1 MPFFFRAVA
10 IDYDGTLTDGP
21 APRRDVLDAL
31 WEFRGTGRRAV
42 LVTGRI
48 MAELRLDFPEVE
60 RHFDAVVAENGAVVF
75 TGGADHP
82 VTGPVPRALEQEL
95 LDRGVPVRRG
105 EVLLATQTLFDD
117 VVLDAV
123 RELGL
128 ECNLVRNRSE
138 LMILPPGVSKG
149 TGLVEA
155 LAELGVSHH
164 STLAVGDAEN
174 DHALLEACE
183 LGVAVANAVPSLQAA
198 ADIVLKE
205 PAGDGV
211 LSLLRGPLLSGDL
224 RVQPRRGR
232 VVLGVREDGEPALVP
247 GSRFNLLIAG
257 GPASGKSYL
266 AGLWIE
272 QLVRKQYSV
281 CVFDPEGDHEKLDEM
296 RGVLAVG
303 GAEPPPHP
311 HQLDRLLRHRFGS
324 VVLNLSLL
332 SHREKERYF
341 QTALPALMELR
352 AQTGL
357 PHWIVIEEADQLLA
371 GAALPGG
378 AEPGP
383 AGFGLVTYDPS
394 RLAPK
399 VLSTIDVVLAMRGG
413 ESWAG
418 VPNRERSA
426 AGDTRVTEPPGPF
439 DLEPGTALLGDATGT
454 TVFTPSVRA
463 HAHVRHWHKYAEGRL
478 PPERSFHFRDG
489 GRLTGRSAESIS
501 AFHRQLGEAP
511 ASVLRHHLQAGDFS
525 RWLSDSLADDELAA
539 SLRQVERWYRTTRDP
554 STAEARAALLRAVER
569 RYGCAATGDVEVS
582 EARLTSSRATGGA
595 A

>member
-1 MPFFFRAVA
+1 
-10 IDYDGTLTDGP
+10 
-21 APRRDVLDAL
+21 
-31 WEFRGTGRRAV
+31 
-42 LVTGRI
+42 
-48 MAELRLDFPEVE
+48 
-60 RHFDAVVAENGAVVF
+60 
-75 TGGADHP
+75 
-82 VTGPVPRALEQEL
+82 
-95 LDRGVPVRRG
+95 
-105 EVLLATQTLFDD
+105 
-117 VVLDAV
+117 
-123 RELGL
+123 
-128 ECNLVRNRSE
+128 
-138 LMILPPGVSKG
+138 
-149 TGLVEA
+149 

-211 LSLLRGPLLSGDL
+211 LSLLRGSLVSGDL

-232 VVLGVREDGEPALVP
+232 LALGVREDGEPALVP

-281 CVFDPEGDHEKLDEM
+281 CVFDPEGDHAGLDEM

-303 GAEPPPHP
+303 GVEPPPDP
-311 HQLDRLLRHRFGS
+311 HHLDRLLRHRFGS

-332 SHREKERYF
+332 SHREKARYF
-341 QTALPALMELR
+341 QAALPALMELR

-357 PHWIVIEEADQLLA
+357 PHWIVIEEADQMLA

-394 RLAPK
+394 RLAPE
-399 VLSTIDVVLAMRGG
+399 VLSAIDVVLALRGG

-418 VPNRERSA
+418 TPSRNRK
-426 AGDTRVTEPPGPF
+426 AGDARVEAPRPF
-439 DLEPGTALLGDATGT
+439 DLESGTALLGDATGT
-454 TVFTPSVRA
+454 AVFTPSARA
-463 HAHVRHWHKYAEGRL
+463 HAHVRHWHKYAKGTL
-478 PPERSFHFRDG
+478 PPERRFYFRDG

-501 AFHRQLGEAP
+501 AFHRQLGAAP

-539 SLRQVERWYRTTRDP
+539 SVRQIERWFRTTRDP
-554 STAEARAALLRAVER
+554 GIDEARAALQRALER
-569 RYGCAATGDVEVS
+569 RYGCPASGDVQAS
-582 EARLTSSRATGGA
+582 EARVTPSRATAGA

>member
-1 MPFFFRAVA
+1 M
-10 IDYDGTLTDGP
+10 T
-21 APRRDVLDAL
+21 
-31 WEFRGTGRRAV
+31 
-42 LVTGRI
+42 
-48 MAELRLDFPEVE
+48 ELRQVFPEVE

-75 TGGADHP
+75 TGGADYP

-105 EVLLATQTLFDD
+105 EVLLATQTLFDE

-128 ECNLVRNRSE
+128 ECHLVRNRSE

-211 LSLLRGPLLSGDL
+211 LALLRGSLVSGNL

-232 VVLGVREDGEPALVP
+232 LALGVREDGEPALVP

-281 CVFDPEGDHEKLDEM
+281 CVFDPEGDHAGLDEM

-303 GAEPPPHP
+303 GVEPPPDP
-311 HQLDRLLRHRFGS
+311 HHLDRLLRHRFGS

-332 SHREKERYF
+332 SHREKARYF
-341 QTALPALMELR
+341 QTALPVLMELR

-357 PHWIVIEEADQLLA
+357 PHWIVIEEADQMLA
-371 GAALPGG
+371 GAALPGD

-394 RLAPK
+394 RLAPE
-399 VLSTIDVVLAMRGG
+399 VLSTIDVVLAVRGG
-413 ESWAG
+413 ESWAR
-418 VPNRERSA
+418 VPSRVRSA
-426 AGDTRVTEPPGPF
+426 TEARVKEALGPF
-439 DLEPGTALLGDATGT
+439 DLESGTALLGDATGT
-454 TVFTPSVRA
+454 SVFTPSARA
-463 HAHVRHWHKYAEGRL
+463 QAHVRHWHKYAEGRL
-478 PPERSFHFRDG
+478 PPERCFYFRDG
-489 GRLTGRSAESIS
+489 GRLTGHSAESIR

-511 ASVLRHHLQAGDFS
+511 TSVLRHHLHAGDFS

-539 SLRQVERWYRTTRDP
+539 SVKQIERWYRTTRDP
-554 STAEARAALLRAVER
+554 GIAEARAALLRAVER
-569 RYGCAATGDVEVS
+569 RYGCPAPEAVGAS
-582 EARLTSSRATGGA
+582 EARLTSSRATAGA